1 MTTTAQWINQ
11 GLTTVAGTYGR
22 YPLVAVKGEGCRLI
36 DSDGKSYLDFLAG
49 VAVNNLGH
57 CHPAVV
63 TAIREQAGTLI
74 PVSYTHL
81 TLPTKRIV

>member
-1 MTTTAQWINQ
+1 MTTTAQWIDQ

-22 YPLVAVKGEGCRLI
+22 YPLVAVRGEGCRLI
-36 DSDGKSYLDFLAG
+36 DNDGKSYLDFLAG

-63 TAIREQAGTLI
+63 AA
-74 PVSYTHL
+74 
-81 TLPTKRIV
+81 